1 MAAALAK
8 VAKIMK
14 KIYFA
19 IVWISLVFFP
29 LYTDWGHAAAISSEE
44 SKRILTG
51 IFSKYIPIYTKYRGV
66 ESTSRNVIREY
77 DPKTNVLKST
87 TEVVLR
93 RKDYFYEKPE
103 IKPLS
108 LKKDGK
114 ETDPSGYRSWE
125 TKPGYLVFDKNGND
139 HYLFKIVDT
148 RIINKRECY
157 RIEVL
162 PKKMTSRHFQG
173 KIYCAVDT
181 LDIVQT
187 VGGAADLDFPIKY
200 FWSEF
205 DYTLVNKV
213 PVAQSGTLKVRIDIP
228 VIYPDTLIV
237 TATTIIESR
246 LLE

>member
-1 MAAALAK
+1 
-8 VAKIMK
+8 MK

-19 IVWISLVFFP
+19 IVWICLVFFP
-29 LYTDWGHAAAISSEE
+29 LDSDRGYAAAISAEE
-44 SKRILTG
+44 SQRILTG

-66 ESTSRNVIREY
+66 ESSSRNVLREY
-77 DPKTNVLKST
+77 DPKTSVLKST
-87 TEVVLR
+87 AEVVLR

-103 IKPLS
+103 VKPLS

-114 ETDPSGYRSWE
+114 ETDPSGYCSWE
-125 TKPGYLVFDKNGND
+125 TKPGYLAFDKNGND

-148 RIINKRECY
+148 QIINKRECY
-157 RIEVL
+157 RIEVI

-173 KIYCAVDT
+173 EIYCAVDT
-181 LDIVQT
+181 LDIVRT
-187 VGGAADLDFPIKY
+187 VGGAAALDFPIKY

-228 VIYPDTLIV
+228 VIYPDTLIE
-237 TATTIIESR
+237 TATTVMESR